1 MKKKRIVSVIL
12 VSIVFLAVA
21 VITSCSSEFADE
33 MIDNSPTR
41 EQDRIEELAKEY
53 GLKVKVRDDILA
65 TRAGSEQ
72 DIENEF
78 AMMASL
84 LGDYEILGE
93 QNGDTIVLRGL
104 GNNLFSISGIPSNFE
119 TTGNTDLTTFEYGH
133 ASDSGIEFQYC
144 FEIKVSL
151 RWNLTN
157 NYSAEITNATV
168 TELMGGGATIIPT
181 ISNEHVYIIGS
192 QPTIMFS
199 CDLNMSG
206 YNGVY
211 YYSVSGDYCITT
223 GIGSLQII

>member
-93 QNGDTIVLRGL
+93 QNGDTIVLCAL
-104 GNNLFSISGIPSNFE
+104 DNSLFSISSIPSNFE
-119 TTGNTDLTTFEYGH
+119 TIGNTDLTTFEYGH
-133 ASDSGIEFQYC
+133 ASDCGIEFKFC

-151 RWNLTN
+151 NWNLTN
-157 NYSAEITNATV
+157 NYSADITSATV
-168 TELMGGGATIIPT
+168 TEVMGGGATIIPT
-181 ISNEHVYIIGS
+181 ISNKHVYIIGS
-192 QPTIMFS
+192 QPTIMFT

-206 YNGVY
+206 YYGTY